1 MTPQKNRLYSL
12 ILVCFTLSS
21 LACNE
26 GIVLNDHKKF
36 EEGMWVRKNKI
47 VFDYEISENNALY
60 DIYLNFRHTGNYPF
74 ENIYFFIET
83 VSPDNKFAKDT
94 AQMILADKKGRFLG
108 KGIGDIFDYEF
119 KFKEGI
125 KFPVSGKYSI
135 QVEQAMRVETIE
147 EVTDFGIRIERASIE

>member
-1 MTPQKNRLYSL
+1 MSFIFSL
-12 ILVCFTLSS
+12 LG
-21 LACNE
+21 CNE
-26 GIVLNDHKKF
+26 GVLLNDHIRF
-36 EEGMWVRKNKI
+36 DEGKWSREYKVM
-47 VFDYEISENNALY
+47 FDYEVSEEEAPY
-60 DIYLNFRHTGNYPF
+60 DIYLYFRHTAKYPY

-83 VSPDNKFAKDT
+83 ISPDNKYAKDT

-135 QVEQAMRVETIE
+135 QVEQAMRIETIE
-147 EVTDFGIRIERASIE
+147 EVTDFGIRIERTSIE